1 MCEIMIEYPLNAAKV
16 AEDYANKKVI
26 ERNEY
31 PGYDLHRQKSLTR
44 FDGYDVEQAFED
56 GLNFLKVN
64 IWHDASK
71 QQPEIGKPFLNRAGN
86 IGGVTVRIRDET
98 HILAGGNRWAYIED
112 ILPDECDKASV
123 VRLTVLLNKTK

>member
-1 MCEIMIEYPLNAAKV
+1 MKAKEYEIMLCKDGNLYINKAEGNDFRSNDSKAFTE
-16 AEDYANKKVI
+16 EDYNQVKQW
-26 ERNEY
+26 
-31 PGYDLHRQKSLTR
+31 LTKS
-44 FDGYDVEQAFED
+44 
-56 GLNFLKVN
+56 

>member
-1 MCEIMIEYPLNAAKV
+1 MSEIIIGHPLDAAKA
-16 AEDYANKKVI
+16 AEDYSKQKIV
-26 ERNEY
+26 ERKEY
-31 PGYDLHRQKSLTR
+31 PVCDFHRRKSLTR
-44 FDGYDVEQAFED
+44 FDGYDMEQAFED
-56 GLNFLKVN
+56 GLNYLKSN